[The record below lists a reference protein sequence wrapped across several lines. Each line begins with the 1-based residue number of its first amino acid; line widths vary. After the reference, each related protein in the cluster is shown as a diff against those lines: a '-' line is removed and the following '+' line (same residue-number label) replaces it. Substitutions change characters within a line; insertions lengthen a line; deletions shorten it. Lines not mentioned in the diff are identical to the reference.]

1 MRKVRWKMLKIPV
14 RVFKQMVKQGQ
25 AAVPVE
31 ACGILAGRAGAVEKC
46 FEMTNADNSAEHF
59 TMVPEEQFA
68 VAKDMRRAGLEM
80 CAVYHTH
87 PATPARPSEE
97 DIKLAVM
104 PGAVYVILSL
114 ASDEPVAKAFSIED
128 GVVTT
133 LEIEI
138 VEG

>member
-1 MRKVRWKMLKIPV
+1 MLKIPS
-14 RVFKQMVKQGQ
+14 RIFKQMVIQGQ
-25 AAVPVE
+25 SAMPIE
-31 ACGILAGRAGAVEKC
+31 ACGILAGKSGIVEKC

-68 VAKDMRRAGLEM
+68 VVKDMRSCGIEM

-87 PATPARPSEE
+87 PATPARPSQE

-114 ASDEPVAKAFSIED
+114 ASDEPVAKAFAIED
-128 GVVTT
+128 GVVTK
-133 LEIEI
+133 LDLEI
-138 VEG
+138 VED

>member
-1 MRKVRWKMLKIPV
+1 MLKIPV
-14 RVFKQMVKQGQ
+14 RIFKEMVLQGQ
-25 AAVPVE
+25 SAAPVE
-31 ACGILAGRAGAVEKC
+31 ACGILAGRDGVVSKC

-68 VAKDMRRAGLEM
+68 VVKDMRAQGIEM

-87 PATPARPSEE
+87 PATQARPSQE

-114 ASDEPVAKAFSIED
+114 AADQPVAKAFSIED
-128 GVVTT
+128 GVVTN
-133 LEIEI
+133 LDLEI
-138 VEG
+138 VED